1 MYELLNI
8 LTEFSFLKFA
18 FLAGL
23 LSGVAT
29 GITGS
34 FVVVKRIS
42 YIGGGISHAVMG
54 GLGIAYF
61 AGINPMYGAL
71 AFALFSAVII
81 SLVKMNLRQ
90 NEDTVISAL
99 WSIGMATGLIFAF
112 ITPGYNV
119 NLLSFLFGNIL
130 MVTSENLVLLLIL
143 DIIIITVVSLFYRQL
158 VFICFDEEYARIRGL
173 KVDLLYFILI
183 SLIALTVVV
192 LVQTVG
198 VILVIALLT
207 LPSAIAAIFTKRIK
221 KMIVASILLNYLFI
235 FAGIFTAF
243 LADLPAGATIILIT
257 GAGYLLAFIIKNW
270 FSRAIKV

>member
-8 LTEFSFLKFA
+8 LTEFTFLKFA

-81 SLVKMNLRQ
+81 SIVKMNLRQ

-130 MVTSENLVLLLIL
+130 MVTTENLVLLLIL
-143 DIIIITVVSLFYRQL
+143 DIIILVVVLLFYRQL

-221 KMIVASILLNYLFI
+221 KMILSSILLNYLFI
-235 FAGIFTAF
+235 FTGILTAF
-243 LADLPAGATIILIT
+243 LTDLPAGATIILIT
-257 GAGYLLAFIIKNW
+257 GAGYLLAFIIKH
-270 FSRAIKV
+270 FLLKI

>member
-143 DIIIITVVSLFYRQL
+143 DVIIITVVSLFYKQL

-235 FAGIFTAF
+235 FTGIFTAF

>member
-235 FAGIFTAF
+235 FTGIFTAF